1 MLLAVV
7 FEAKLELLACLP
19 HIWLSVCVAVQ
30 DADDARNE
38 KDESGK
44 MQLMLLKDVSGAFR
58 PGVGTSIICSTDCR
72 SSCCSAVLA

>member
-1 MLLAVV
+1 MP
-7 FEAKLELLACLP
+7 ACPRL
-19 HIWLSVCVAVQ
+19 CAFAVQ
-30 DADDARNE
+30 DADDPRNE

-58 PGVGTSIICSTDCR
+58 PGVRTSSICCADRR